1 MNRVSPLLARALP
14 RPAPQEQDDLSR
26 RRQAAFQAAK
36 RHSQRVHL
44 LRRVLPVMAGIALVL
59 VSLWLYFDPLR
70 YMSGLPVSVG
80 ALKISGTKLTM
91 EAPRLTGYSKDG
103 HPYNITAE
111 SAAQDLTNTSVIE
124 LNDIVG
130 KFSTSERGETVLSAK
145 SGVYDSKT
153 EQMRL
158 FGGIKIRSDEGG
170 YSGVLQKAVGEP
182 KKGHMVSESPVA
194 ITFNEGNLRSDR
206 VEVLDHG
213 KAAIFTG
220 NVVVNLQDSAI
231 RLNDDETASTSKRKK
246 K

>member
-1 MNRVSPLLARALP
+1 MNRVSPLLVRTLQ
-14 RPAPQEQDDLSR
+14 RSAPQDQDDLSR

-36 RHSQRVHL
+36 LHSRRVHL
-44 LRRVLPVMAGIALVL
+44 LRRVLPIVAGVALVL

-70 YMSGLPVSVG
+70 YVRDLPVSVG

-103 HPYNITAE
+103 HPYSITAK
-111 SAAQDLTNTSVIE
+111 SAAQDLTRTSVIE

-130 KFSTSERGETVLSAK
+130 KFTTSERGETVLSAAN
-145 SGVYDSKT
+145 GVYDSKT
-153 EQMRL
+153 EQMHL

-170 YSGVLQKAVGEP
+170 YSGVLQEAVGEP
-182 KKGHMVSESPVA
+182 KKGHMVSQSPVA

-220 NVVVNLQDSAI
+220 NVVVNLKDSAI
-231 RLNDDETASTSKRKK
+231 KLDDETASASKRKK